1 MRSIFQV
8 GTAEQIKNG
17 REFIKIYCV
26 AKKPIVQ
33 ESLGEEKQYGRRQK
47 IDDDTST
54 NCLCKAIITRYR
66 RGFYFNFEY
75 I

>member
-33 ESLGEEKQYGRRQK
+33 ESFGAENQYG
-47 IDDDTST
+47 
-54 NCLCKAIITRYR
+54 
-66 RGFYFNFEY
+66 
-75 I
+75 